1 MRAIRW
7 VALVIVLFGAFYL
20 WGALQIRESTTYA
33 AVGPRFMPNAIGIGI
48 VLSGVWLFA
57 FPGAP
62 PAPDSPEAASLDWL
76 SIGLMLGLVAVYIA
90 LFRVAGYVLATT
102 LLLWGGRANFRRP
115 PSSRARRR
123 DCGGAVGDNLLRLF
137 AIIAH
142 QPAASPVGLLRVRLE
157 GVVL

>member
-102 LLLWGGRANFRRP
+102 LLLWGGAQILGDRRHLV
-115 PSSRARRR
+115 R
-123 DCGGAVGDNLLRLF
+123 DGVIAVALSVTIYYVFSQLLRINL
-137 AIIAH
+137 
-142 QPAASPVGLLRVRLE
+142 PPVPWGF
-157 GVVL
+157 

>member
-7 VALVIVLFGAFYL
+7 VALAIVLFGAFYL

-33 AVGPRFMPNAIGIGI
+33 AVGPRFMPNAIGLGI

-62 PAPDSPEAASLDWL
+62 PAPDSPQSMSLDWV
-76 SIGLMLGLVAVYIA
+76 SIGLMVLLVVAYVA

-102 LLLWGGRANFRRP
+102 LLLWGGAQILGDRHHLV
-115 PSSRARRR
+115 R
-123 DCGGAVGDNLLRLF
+123 DGVIAVALAVVIYYVFSQLLRINLPPGPLGF
-137 AIIAH
+137 
-142 QPAASPVGLLRVRLE
+142 
-157 GVVL
+157 

>member
-7 VALVIVLFGAFYL
+7 VALAIVMFGVFYL

-62 PAPDSPEAASLDWL
+62 PGPDSPQSMSLDWV
-76 SIGLMLGLVAVYIA
+76 SIGLMVILVAAYVA

-102 LLLWGGRANFRRP
+102 LLLWGGAQILGDRRHLV
-115 PSSRARRR
+115 R
-123 DCGGAVGDNLLRLF
+123 DGVIAVALALVIYYVFSQLLRINLPPGPLGF
-137 AIIAH
+137 
-142 QPAASPVGLLRVRLE
+142 
-157 GVVL
+157 

>member
-7 VALVIVLFGAFYL
+7 VALAIVMFGAFYL

-33 AVGPRFMPNAIGIGI
+33 AVGPRFMPNAIGLGI

-62 PAPDSPEAASLDWL
+62 PAPDSPQAMSLDWV
-76 SIGLMLGLVAVYIA
+76 SIGLMVLLVAAYVA

-102 LLLWGGRANFRRP
+102 LLLWGGAQILGDRHHLV
-115 PSSRARRR
+115 R
-123 DCGGAVGDNLLRLF
+123 DGVIAVALAVVIYYVFSQLLRINLPPGPLGF
-137 AIIAH
+137 
-142 QPAASPVGLLRVRLE
+142 
-157 GVVL
+157 